1 MALVHAAHH
10 LNCDGHVLH
19 GAAYVSYD
27 SSNITRSLDVWPL
40 AQVPMRR
47 GQNISALMKRGV
59 VFGQE
64 SLPGMVTEKHAGISC
79 ISRQSAMCVC
89 AIHMHAAGFCAQV
102 KLKFSEPALGVFACN
117 ADACSS
123 GSGCKTAHG
132 PPDPQGSMFLKAML
146 CGGQVITI
154 CTLM

>member
-1 MALVHAAHH
+1 MAIGAGTDEARAEHQRSHEAWSRLWPREFAWHGYREACRDQLHQSAV
-10 LNCDGHVLH
+10 GHV
-19 GAAYVSYD
+19 
-27 SSNITRSLDVWPL
+27 
-40 AQVPMRR
+40 
-47 GQNISALMKRGV
+47 
-59 VFGQE
+59 
-64 SLPGMVTEKHAGISC
+64 
-79 ISRQSAMCVC
+79 CVC